1 MLQKTLNDGVILINN
16 ATKPVKSSNKPE
28 PIEFKPTARQGVVY
42 IAPGGQIFD
51 EPKLTLEYISELSQ
65 SNIYARSVLNKLLW
79 LVFTGEP
86 DIKVYDPSGNPVP
99 AGTPGKPTLYNDI
112 KTMLEVPEVDLWGNM
127 QWALI
132 DSYWWGNCILNPVW
146 QYVGNVYT
154 LTELTRLAPESF
166 CYEPPEGE
174 VYNPLLKGITLKNGT
189 PVYYY
194 QDNEGNVKE
203 LKNYH
208 SIQPPHS
215 MKLGGSPM
223 IQPLILPLAY
233 LNQAWTAVSQTT
245 NRAGAPSLFLR
256 VTDGDED
263 TIAYCREVLR
273 NWGKNT
279 SFPLPE
285 NVEIVDPHIKEP
297 ANTAEAIRMLQN
309 LLIDYFSPV
318 SLLQSGERGGIFDNS
333 TEKVALIM
341 AFIEGMH
348 SWLEDAFE
356 KLLQVYLIAN
366 RYDGYSV
373 RIKLPLPD
381 IDRTEANQR
390 WVEVLANAKVPI
402 VNTNEL
408 RRFVPNVEELDD
420 AGLAALKEE
429 MAVAPAVSP
438 MMQQEEPLV
447 TNMATLQTPTEQEGY
462 DEIHRALNNARKDI
476 MAQLQEAGY
485 INA

>member
-1 MLQKTLNDGVILINN
+1 MLQKTLTDGVILINN
-16 ATKPVKSSNKPE
+16 ASKPTGKQKPE
-28 PIEFKPTARQGVVY
+28 PIEFKPTSKQGVVFVS
-42 IAPGGQIFD
+42 PGGQIFN

-86 DIKVYDPSGNPVP
+86 DIEVKDPAGEIVP
-99 AGTPGKPTLYNDI
+99 AGTPGKPTIYNDL
-112 KTMLEVPEVDLWGNM
+112 KQMMEAPGVDLWGNM

-174 VYNPLLKGITLKNGT
+174 VYNPLLKGITLKNGK

-194 QDNEGNVKE
+194 QDDEGNSKE

-223 IQPLILPLAY
+223 IQPLILAIAY

-256 VTDGDED
+256 VTDGDDD
-263 TIAYCREVLR
+263 TLAYCREVLR

-318 SLLQSGERGGIFDNS
+318 SLLQSGEGGGIFDNS
-333 TEKVALIM
+333 SEKVALIL
-341 AFIEGMH
+341 AFIQGMH

-381 IDRTEANQR
+381 IDRTESNQR
-390 WVEVLANAKVPI
+390 WVEVLANAKTAV
-402 VNTNEL
+402 VDENEI
-408 RRFVPNVEELDD
+408 RRFIPNVEELDE
-420 AGLAALKEE
+420 AGIARLRA
-429 MAVAPAVSP
+429 MNAV
-438 MMQQEEPLV
+438 QETPLEPLV

-462 DEIHRALNNARKDI
+462 DEIHKALNNARKDI

>member
-1 MLQKTLNDGVILINN
+1 
-16 ATKPVKSSNKPE
+16 
-28 PIEFKPTARQGVVY
+28 
-42 IAPGGQIFD
+42 
-51 EPKLTLEYISELSQ
+51 
-65 SNIYARSVLNKLLW
+65 
-79 LVFTGEP
+79 
-86 DIKVYDPSGNPVP
+86 
-99 AGTPGKPTLYNDI
+99 
-112 KTMLEVPEVDLWGNM
+112 
-127 QWALI
+127 
-132 DSYWWGNCILNPVW
+132 
-146 QYVGNVYT
+146 
-154 LTELTRLAPESF
+154 
-166 CYEPPEGE
+166 
-174 VYNPLLKGITLKNGT
+174 
-189 PVYYY
+189 
-194 QDNEGNVKE
+194 
-203 LKNYH
+203 
-208 SIQPPHS
+208 

-223 IQPLILPLAY
+223 IQPLILAIAY

-256 VTDGDED
+256 VTDGDDD
-263 TIAYCREVLR
+263 TLAYCREVLR

-318 SLLQSGERGGIFDNS
+318 SLLQSGEGGGIFDNS
-333 TEKVALIM
+333 SEKVALIL
-341 AFIEGMH
+341 AFIQGMH

-381 IDRTEANQR
+381 IDRTESNQR
-390 WVEVLANAKVPI
+390 WVEVLANAKTAV
-402 VNTNEL
+402 VDENEI
-408 RRFVPNVEELDD
+408 RRFIPNVEELDE
-420 AGLAALKEE
+420 AGIARLRA
-429 MAVAPAVSP
+429 MNAV
-438 MMQQEEPLV
+438 QETPLEPLV

-462 DEIHRALNNARKDI
+462 DEIHKALNNARKDI

>member
-1 MLQKTLNDGVILINN
+1 
-16 ATKPVKSSNKPE
+16 
-28 PIEFKPTARQGVVY
+28 
-42 IAPGGQIFD
+42 
-51 EPKLTLEYISELSQ
+51 
-65 SNIYARSVLNKLLW
+65 
-79 LVFTGEP
+79 
-86 DIKVYDPSGNPVP
+86 
-99 AGTPGKPTLYNDI
+99 
-112 KTMLEVPEVDLWGNM
+112 
-127 QWALI
+127 
-132 DSYWWGNCILNPVW
+132 
-146 QYVGNVYT
+146 
-154 LTELTRLAPESF
+154 
-166 CYEPPEGE
+166 
-174 VYNPLLKGITLKNGT
+174 
-189 PVYYY
+189 
-194 QDNEGNVKE
+194 
-203 LKNYH
+203 
-208 SIQPPHS
+208 
-215 MKLGGSPM
+215 M

-318 SLLQSGERGGIFDNS
+318 SLIQSGERGGIFDNS
-333 TEKVALIM
+333 TEKVTLIM
-341 AFIEGMH
+341 AFIKGMH

-356 KLLQVYLIAN
+356 KLLQTYLIAN
-366 RYDGYSV
+366 RYDGYSI
-373 RIKLPLPD
+373 RITLPLPD

-420 AGLAALKEE
+420 AGLAALRAE
-429 MAVAPAVSP
+429 MMASVPVSP
-438 MMQQEEPLV
+438 ESGKELIG
-447 TNMATLQTPTEQEGY
+447 NMIDMPTKTEQDGY
-462 DEIHRALNNARKDI
+462 NEIHKAICKTKTSILDKLR
-476 MAQLQEAGY
+476 EAGY

>member
-1 MLQKTLNDGVILINN
+1 MLQSTLNGDVIFINN
-16 ATKPVKSSNKPE
+16 ATKPAKTSQE
-28 PIEFKPTARQGVVY
+28 PIEFKPAKKQGIVY
-42 IAPGGQIFD
+42 LSPNGQIFE

-65 SNIYARSVLNKLLW
+65 SNIYARGVLNKLLW
-79 LVFTGEP
+79 LIFTGEP
-86 DIKVYDPSGNPVP
+86 DIKVYDPAGNVVP
-99 AGTPGKPTLYNDI
+99 AGTPGKPTLYNDL
-112 KTMLEVPEVDLWGNM
+112 KTMLDAPGVDLWGNM

-132 DSYWWGNCILNPVW
+132 DSFWWGNCILNPVCE
-146 QYVGNVYT
+146 YIGNRYT
-154 LTELTRLAPESF
+154 LTELRRLAPEAF
-166 CYEPPEGE
+166 CYEPEEGE
-174 VYNPLLKGITLKNGT
+174 IYNPLLKGITLKNGE

-194 QDNEGNVKE
+194 RDDNGNSKI
-203 LKNYH
+203 LTNYY

-215 MKLGGSPM
+215 TKLGGSPM
-223 IQPLILPLAY
+223 VQPLILAIAY
-233 LNQAWTAVSQTT
+233 LNQAWQAVSQTT

-256 VTDGDED
+256 VTDGDAD
-263 TIAYCREVLR
+263 TLAYCREVLR

-297 ANTAEAIRMLQN
+297 SNTAEAIRMLQN

-318 SLLQSGERGGIFDNS
+318 NMLQSGERGGIFDNS